1 MMKRILFPILLLSS
15 LAACDSKAQELLCTK
30 AGKVT
35 VHYKNADRVR
45 YSNSLEMWRIVY
57 FDTKGFADGTVH
69 YKQALGESCR
79 ILTN

>member
-1 MMKRILFPILLLSS
+1 MKRLLLPIFLLSS

-45 YSNSLEMWRIVY
+45 YSRSLEMWLIVY
-57 FDTKGFADGTVH
+57 NDTKGFAGGTVH
-69 YKQALGESCR
+69 YKQEAGESCR
-79 ILTN
+79 LLTN